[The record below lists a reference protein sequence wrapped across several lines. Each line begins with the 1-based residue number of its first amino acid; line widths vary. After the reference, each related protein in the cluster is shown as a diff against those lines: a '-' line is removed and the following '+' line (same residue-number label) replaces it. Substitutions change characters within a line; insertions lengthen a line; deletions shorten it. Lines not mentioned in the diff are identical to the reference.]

1 MDSETF
7 RKAVKKATFDTS
19 ITEIVITSDG
29 TTATIDTIGAAND
42 RLVHV
47 EFPFDVEGE
56 WGITDPE
63 KLIKSLKNISG
74 KVKDATVKVM
84 QKGDMLFIS
93 GHGKKY
99 KFPVVDDVD
108 GIRNRNTL
116 IPSRDGADMMFSS
129 GKGMTFPVM
138 YKLADSGAFKKT
150 IKDESVYKEMT
161 SITFKNS
168 MNLYGEDVTDF
179 AAGDVV
185 DGEFLVVLDGK
196 VSSTFNGLDEVA
208 KVLGKDNVT
217 VCMGQDSML
226 YIDDIDGDVK
236 STFVIMPLE
245 VK

>member
-1 MDSETF
+1 MESESF
-7 RKAVKKATFDTS
+7 RKAVEKATFDTS

-74 KVKDATVKVM
+74 KAKDATVKVM
-84 QKGDMLFIS
+84 QKGDILFIS

-99 KFPVVDDVD
+99 KFPVVDDVE

-129 GKGMTFPVM
+129 GKGMTFPVVF
-138 YKLADSGAFKKT
+138 KLDDPAKFKKIVREEKT
-150 IKDESVYKEMT
+150 YNERVT
-161 SITFKNS
+161 ITFKKS
-168 MNLYGEDVTDF
+168 MNLYGEDITDF
-179 AAGDVV
+179 AVGDVIE
-185 DGEFLVVLDGK
+185 GEFLVDFDGTIRSAYDDISEA
-196 VSSTFNGLDEVA
+196 V
-208 KVLGKDNVT
+208 KVLGNDDVT
-217 VCMGQDSML
+217 VCLSEGML
-226 YIDDIDGDVK
+226 YIDDVDGDVK

>member
-1 MDSETF
+1 MDSESF
-7 RKAVKKATFDTS
+7 RKAVEKATFDSS

-63 KLIKSLKNISG
+63 KLMKSLKNISG
-74 KVKDATVKVM
+74 KAKFAKVSVM
-84 QKGDMLFIS
+84 QKGDVLFIS

-99 KFPVVDDVD
+99 KFPVVDDVA
-108 GIRNRNTL
+108 GIKNRNTL
-116 IPSRDGADMMFSS
+116 IPSRDGAEMVFSN
-129 GKGMTFPVM
+129 GKGITLPVV
-138 YKLADSGAFKKT
+138 YTLGDVGAFKKT
-150 IKDESVYKEMT
+150 VKDESVYKEKT
-161 SITFKNS
+161 TITFKKS

-179 AAGDVV
+179 AAGDVIE
-185 DGEFLVVLDGK
+185 GELLNELDDK
-196 VSSTFNGLDEVA
+196 ISSMFNGLDEVA
-208 KVLGKDNVT
+208 KVLGKDDVT

-226 YIDDIDGDVK
+226 YIDDVDGDVK

-245 VK
+245 V